1 MDVTVD
7 LQWNECQWKM
17 ETEMETE
24 MEVEM
29 GSTGMVVM
37 RVVM

>member
-17 ETEMETE
+17 ETEME
-24 MEVEM
+24 VEM